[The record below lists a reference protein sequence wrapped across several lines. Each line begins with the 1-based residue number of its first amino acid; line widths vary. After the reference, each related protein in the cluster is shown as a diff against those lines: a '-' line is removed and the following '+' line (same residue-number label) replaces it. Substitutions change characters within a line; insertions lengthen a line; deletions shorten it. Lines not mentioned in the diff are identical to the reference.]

1 MPKTED
7 QKRDAYYRKKYGVG
21 LDWYE
26 ARFKE
31 QGGCC
36 GICRRP
42 QEHFTKRFA
51 VDHDHAY
58 KKVKIESGK
67 NLSAS
72 ENDHGWFARAFYV
85 GRFYRADRPKKA
97 DAVRAVKAS
106 LKTASCRGLLC
117 PFCNRGLRFYAD
129 APIRLLGAAAYL
141 EKHQNAR

>member
-21 LDWYE
+21 LDWYN
-26 ARFKE
+26 ARFAG

-51 VDHDHAY
+51 VDHDHSWR
-58 KKVKIESGK
+58 KVGIEVWNDVIWFAAATYLELRTLASGK
-67 NLSAS
+67 SKNEAKRNL
-72 ENDHGWFARAFYV
+72 RA
-85 GRFYRADRPKKA
+85 K
-97 DAVRAVKAS
+97 
-106 LKTASCRGLLC
+106 LKFMSCRGLLC
-117 PFCNRGLRFYAD
+117 PWCNRGLRFYAD